1 VLSFWQGALT
11 PLARLR
17 GRLGEKLAT
26 WIRAAHVSYV
36 AYLSSPGVVVT
47 FALLTMVEY
56 LLILVAT
63 YVVAL
68 ALRIEVGPLGFGAA
82 LALATLLARLPIA
95 IDGLGMFEGSLI
107 GLLLVVGVGPA
118 DSLALAIATRLLVLL
133 VCAPPAAHLLAT
145 SPVGLNHLRRLHDK

>member
-1 VLSFWQGALT
+1 MLSFWQGALT

-17 GRLGEKLAT
+17 GGLVEKLAT

-47 FALLTMVEY
+47 FALLTMAEY
-56 LLILVAT
+56 VLFLVAI

-68 ALRIEVGPLGFGAA
+68 ALRIDVGPLAFAAA
-82 LALATLLARLPIA
+82 LALATLLGRLPIG
-95 IDGLGMFEGSLI
+95 IDIGVFEGSLI

-118 DSLALAIATRLLVLL
+118 DSLALAIASRLLVLL
-133 VCAPPAAHLLAT
+133 ACAPPAAHLLAT
-145 SPVGLNHLRRLHDK
+145 SPVGLNHLRRLHDQ